1 MIQFIK
7 TKDLDKSA
15 KLTLANMQEYYD
27 MYGVDWT
34 LSDVRSVIENLENY
48 DVVNADEIFGVVRL
62 SFENNRCQLRDI
74 QVVSNQQNKGLGALV
89 ISKVTE
95 LARQKQ
101 LEFIDLRVFK
111 HSPAYRLYGRLGFVI
126 ESEDDKFYQMTL
138 TVI

>member
-34 LSDVRSVIENLENY
+34 LSDVRSAIENLENY
-48 DVVNADEIFGVVRL
+48 DVVNDDGVFGIVRL

-95 LARQKQ
+95 LARQKN
-101 LEFIDLRVFK
+101 LGFIDLRVFK
-111 HSPAYRLYGRLGFVI
+111 RSPAYRLYGRLGFVI
-126 ESEDDKFYQMTL
+126 ENEDDKFYQMTL

>member
-15 KLTLANMQEYYD
+15 KLTLANMQEYYG

-34 LSDVRSVIENLENY
+34 LSDVRSAIENLENY
-48 DVVNADEIFGVVRL
+48 DVVNDDGVFGIVRL

-74 QVVSNQQNKGLGALV
+74 QIVSNQQNNGLGALV

-95 LARQKQ
+95 LARQKN
-101 LEFIDLRVFK
+101 LGFIDLRVFK
-111 HSPAYRLYGRLGFVI
+111 RSPAYRLYGRLGFFT
-126 ESEDDKFYQMTL
+126 ENEDDKFYQMTL

>member
-1 MIQFIK
+1 MTQFIK
-7 TKDLDKSA
+7 TQDLDKSA

-34 LSDVRSVIENLENY
+34 LSDVRSAIENLENY
-48 DVVNADEIFGVVRL
+48 DVVNADGVFGVVRL

-74 QVVSNQQNKGLGALV
+74 QVVSTQQNKGLGALV

-95 LARQKQ
+95 LARKKHI
-101 LEFIDLRVFK
+101 EFIDLRVFK
-111 HSPAYRLYGRLGFVI
+111 RSPAYRLYGRLGFVI

-138 TVI
+138 TII

>member
-1 MIQFIK
+1 MTQFIK
-7 TKDLDKSA
+7 TQDLDKSA

-34 LSDVRSVIENLENY
+34 LSDVRSAIENLENY
-48 DVVNADEIFGVVRL
+48 DVVNADGVFGVVRL

-89 ISKVTE
+89 ISKVTK

-101 LEFIDLRVFK
+101 LGFIDLRVFK
-111 HSPAYRLYGRLGFVI
+111 RSPAYRLYDRLGFVI

>member
-1 MIQFIK
+1 
-7 TKDLDKSA
+7 
-15 KLTLANMQEYYD
+15 

-34 LSDVRSVIENLENY
+34 LSDVCSAIENLENY
-48 DVVNADEIFGVVRL
+48 DVVNDDGVFGIVRL

-74 QVVSNQQNKGLGALV
+74 QVLSNQQNKGLGALV

-111 HSPAYRLYGRLGFVI
+111 RSPAYRLYGRLGFVT